1 MERRGNA
8 EWNGGLKGG
17 KGKLSSGSEVLTDIP
32 YSFTT
37 RFEEE
42 PGTNPE
48 ELVAA
53 AHAACFS
60 MALSA
65 QLEAGGHVPDSVRT
79 VARVTLGKTDA
90 GPTVTNVH
98 LDVEASVPGIDED
111 TFLSTADS
119 AKKGCPISRLLNA
132 EITMTAKLV

>member
-1 MERRGNA
+1 MERRGSA

-17 KGKLSSGSEVLTDIP
+17 KGRLSASSGVLQNIP

-48 ELVAA
+48 ELIAA

-60 MALSA
+60 MALSGK
-65 QLEAGGHVPDSVRT
+65 LEAAGHPPESVRT
-79 VARVTLGKTDA
+79 TATVTLGKTDA
-90 GPTVTNVH
+90 GPTVTKSH
-98 LDVEASVPGIDED
+98 LDVTASVPGMDDAKFQE
-111 TFLSTADS
+111 TAEG

-132 EITMTAKLV
+132 EITMEARLG